1 MRPDGGV
8 PDRGVKPDK
17 PGPTWTVLKP
27 PTQSTIY
34 GLWGMNEYE
43 VYLVGGNST
52 IIRYS
57 GGAKFT
63 SAKLSVPV
71 TFYGVTRKCSSEIVV
86 VGYQAAVRVCD
97 RGTLKCTL
105 ADPTS
110 GDASQFHWISG
121 WCSASGACYIG
132 GWVGATGGVFKSASG
147 KWTGLCGSL
156 ANRAV
161 HGVWGISD
169 NEVYLADSAG
179 RVFKYNGA
187 AACAQVSAGATVGS
201 FTSLWASSKGVLA
214 AGQVPGSGTTGKG
227 AAVWL
232 AGGKVNSLPIS
243 NYSTIRAVHG
253 VSEKAMV
260 LAGDNG
266 TVLLYDGSKVTD
278 LQAPAVSGKK
288 PHLWS
293 AWISP
298 DGVVFVGGPGG
309 VFMRHK

>member
-1 MRPDGGV
+1 MSPRLTAPLLALLLALPSCHLIFRYEDRADSGAPTPDLHVLQDGAPDLPTPQDGAPDRARPDAMRPDGGV

-71 TFYGVTRKCSSEIVV
+71 TFYGVTRKGSSEIVV

-110 GDASQFHWISG
+110 GSAASREKQGGPPWHVRRGPRPGWQSSNHSSRIHVDRHRSGKASQVPIHAFV
-121 WCSASGACYIG
+121 C
-132 GWVGATGGVFKSASG
+132 
-147 KWTGLCGSL
+147 
-156 ANRAV
+156 R
-161 HGVWGISD
+161 
-169 NEVYLADSAG
+169 
-179 RVFKYNGA
+179 R
-187 AACAQVSAGATVGS
+187 
-201 FTSLWASSKGVLA
+201 A
-214 AGQVPGSGTTGKG
+214 AGEHQHARTVVIRFRDAT
-227 AAVWL
+227 AV
-232 AGGKVNSLPIS
+232 
-243 NYSTIRAVHG
+243 
-253 VSEKAMV
+253 
-260 LAGDNG
+260 
-266 TVLLYDGSKVTD
+266 
-278 LQAPAVSGKK
+278 
-288 PHLWS
+288 
-293 AWISP
+293 
-298 DGVVFVGGPGG
+298 
-309 VFMRHK
+309 